1 MSLTNSPD
9 PSIRDA
15 VVGQDLNSVLHYK
28 LPRRNGR
35 AVVREHRLRPS

>member
-15 VVGQDLNSVLHYK
+15 VVGQDLNSVLHFK
-28 LPRRNGR
+28 
-35 AVVREHRLRPS
+35 PSTQWPGCGA